1 MARAEIR
8 WTPLVHRKAVPFF
21 LGIVLGEFVIG
32 SFWSLLAVILDK
44 PMYRFLF

>member
-1 MARAEIR
+1 MAVSVYIGRLFR
-8 WTPLVHRKAVPFF
+8 FS

-32 SFWSLLAVILDK
+32 SFWSLLAIALDQ

>member
-8 WTPLVHRKAVPFF
+8 WTPLASESGSVF